1 MPCEFGVAAPALG
14 TADPVIAEAE
24 RAAGRSGSAPA
35 HDRADTSVNMADA
48 LDIQIRALHCASGS
62 QFRANAGENEDSLIH
77 SFGTIYCKFNK
88 TTRQDH
94 NILKHISKIT
104 KQENEDNQ
112 RNAEDVGK
120 NCFLLLLPSIAV
132 AERAAG
138 ALARLRLPG
147 SPTPST
153 CDRRGWENC
162 WKLSLG
168 SGSRDRRCRWLGIEG
183 GLSTDMMLTTPR
195 VATHRL
201 HANSTLLSTM
211 LCYSAVW
218 LVIYYSTLK
227 SVSSKRT
234 SKR

>member
-1 MPCEFGVAAPALG
+1 M
-14 TADPVIAEAE
+14 
-24 RAAGRSGSAPA
+24 
-35 HDRADTSVNMADA
+35 
-48 LDIQIRALHCASGS
+48 ALHCVCRS

-88 TTRQDH
+88 TKRQDH
-94 NILKHISKIT
+94 NIKSKHISKLT
-104 KQENEDNQ
+104 KQENEGNKW
-112 RNAEDVGK
+112 NTNEVGK

-147 SPTPST
+147 SPTPSN
-153 CDRRGWENC
+153 CDRRGWENW

-168 SGSRDRRCRWLGIEG
+168 SGSRDRRCRWLGIGG
-183 GLSTDMMLTTPR
+183 GLPTDMMLTTPR

-201 HANSTLLSTM
+201 HVNSTLLSTM

-218 LVIYYSTLK
+218 PVIYYSTLK

-234 SKR
+234 SKQ